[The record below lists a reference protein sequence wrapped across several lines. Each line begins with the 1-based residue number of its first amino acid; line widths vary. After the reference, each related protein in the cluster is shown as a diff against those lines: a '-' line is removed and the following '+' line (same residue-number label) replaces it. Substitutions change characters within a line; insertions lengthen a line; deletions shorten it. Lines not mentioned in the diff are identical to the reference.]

1 LKRYL
6 PIIDNRVI
14 FTFLAKI
21 SQQFIQED
29 RREIELLGFFINYVI
44 EQLLVI
50 AWIVPKINE
59 IVIIFFEKLSEFSR
73 YYC

>member
-6 PIIDNRVI
+6 PIIDNKVI

-21 SQQFIQED
+21 PQQFMQED
-29 RREIELLGFFINYVI
+29 RREIELLGFFINYII

-50 AWIVPKINE
+50 AWTVPKINK
-59 IVIIFFEKLSEFSR
+59 IVIIFFKKLSEFSR